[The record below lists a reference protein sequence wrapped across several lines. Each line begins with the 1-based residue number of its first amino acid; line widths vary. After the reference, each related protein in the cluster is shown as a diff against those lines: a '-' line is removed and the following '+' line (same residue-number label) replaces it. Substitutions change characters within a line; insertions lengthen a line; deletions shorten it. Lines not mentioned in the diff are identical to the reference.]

1 MTNSEEPID
10 QSASYYLRY
19 KRSIDRAIGLI
30 FLIGAWGTAIPR
42 SQVLDQIPIVLWL
55 VVIFLFLTHN
65 QKTQLF
71 VFKFLLL
78 ILAGWSIEVMGVQGG
93 ILFGKYGY
101 GNLFGKSILAVPVVC
116 GAIWLSNTLMM
127 MQVSRYV
134 LRIQGYWKTVLVAAL
149 CMTALDAF
157 AQLPAFKIGF
167 WSYKDMNYPPFFH
180 SIGYFGIS
188 MLTCAAAGDDFVTHK
203 NSGAISMA
211 LIQTVF
217 LVFLYT
223 LALIFR

>member
-1 MTNSEEPID
+1 MTNSEESID
-10 QSASYYLRY
+10 RPASYYLKN
-19 KRSIDRAIGLI
+19 KRRIDRIIALI
-30 FLIGAWGTAIPR
+30 FLIGAWGIAIPR
-42 SQVLDQIPIVLWL
+42 SQVLNQIPIVLWL
-55 VVIFLFLTHN
+55 VVVFLFLTHT

-78 ILAGWSIEVMGVQGG
+78 LLAGWAIEVMGVQGG

-101 GNLFGKSILAVPVVC
+101 GELFGKSILAVPIVC
-116 GAIWLSNTLMM
+116 GAVWLANTLIM

-134 LRIQGYWKTVLVAAL
+134 LHIQGYWKTVLVAAL

-167 WSYKDMNYPPFFH
+167 WSYKDLNYPPFFH

-188 MLTCAAAGDDFVTHK
+188 ILTCAAAGDDFVTHK
-203 NSGAISMA
+203 NPGAIAMA
-211 LIQTVF
+211 IIQTAF
-217 LVFLYT
+217 LVLLYT
-223 LALIFR
+223 LALTFR